1 VTLFAAEVTYAY
13 GADPLDECAPRVV
26 ARGVDDAVRALA
38 CDLNGGELDV
48 VACAGVGPDVLLE
61 ARVVDGT
68 LGAVVRL
75 DEDGAV
81 VRVLSFRTQPV
92 EPPAPAR
99 NGVHDG
105 RVILAAY
112 LERLEAA
119 DFDGA
124 AACFAADVRYSHPPY
139 APGGPRVEHRGRDA
153 LAAGFAARGPR
164 PWHHRS
170 LRFAQNGDRC
180 LVAGDVEGLG
190 VWLSSFSLDDD
201 GLIARYCSFY
211 AAR

>member
-1 VTLFAAEVTYAY
+1 VTPFAVNVTYAY

-26 ARGVDDAVRALA
+26 ARGVDDAVSALA
-38 CDLNGGELDV
+38 CDLNGGDLDV

-68 LGAVVRL
+68 LGALVRL
-75 DEDGAV
+75 DDDGAV
-81 VRVLSFRTQPV
+81 ARVLTFRTQAV

-99 NGVHDG
+99 DRAQDG
-105 RVILAAY
+105 RTILAAY
-112 LERLEAA
+112 FERLEAA

-124 AACFAADVRYSHPPY
+124 AACFAPDVLYSHPPY
-139 APGGPRVEHRGRDA
+139 APGGPRAEYRGRDA

-164 PWHHRS
+164 SWHHRV

-190 VWLSSFSLDDD
+190 VWLSSFSLDPD
-201 GLIARYCSFY
+201 GLVARYCSFY

>member
-1 VTLFAAEVTYAY
+1 MPFAADVVYAY
-13 GADPLDECAPRVV
+13 GADPTDECAPRTVV
-26 ARGVDDAVRALA
+26 RGSSEAARALA
-38 CDLNGGELDV
+38 ADLGGGELEL
-48 VACAGVGPDVLLE
+48 VACAGAGCDLLVE
-61 ARVVDGT
+61 ARVIDGT
-68 LGAVVRL
+68 LGAAVRL
-75 DEDGAV
+75 DDDGDV

-92 EPPAPAR
+92 EPPAPIR
-99 NGVHDG
+99 DGTHDG
-105 RVILAAY
+105 RAILDAY
-112 LERLEAA
+112 FERLEAA

-124 AACFAADVRYSHPPY
+124 AACFAPNVLYSHPPY

-164 PWHHRS
+164 GWHHRV

-180 LVAGDVEGLG
+180 LVEGDVEGLG
-190 VWLSSFSLDDD
+190 VWLSSFSLDGD